1 MSLESIQDTGRL
13 KRINEALIAR
23 VERSMDQQGNAFTLF
38 QTAIN
43 LESRVRAKTDELKQ
57 TLRRLEQS
65 NRELSV
71 AKETAEFAN
80 ASKTRFIAA
89 ASHDVLQP
97 LNAARLSISALTELQ
112 MDSSSSDLVRQVERS
127 LDTMEELL
135 RTLLD
140 ISRLDAGVMLPE
152 LSSFSLA
159 DIFESL
165 ESDLQPVAEK
175 AKVKLRVRKNDFYVT
190 SDRMMLRRILQN
202 ILSNALRY
210 TREGGVLIGARKRGE
225 TVRIDILDT
234 GIGIAEDEF
243 QMVFEEFHRG
253 PEAAMSHSG
262 GLGLG
267 LSIVQ
272 RMTQALKHD
281 LALKSIVGKGTLFQ
295 LTLPLAATPNAA
307 HAPHLDARIDNPVYG
322 LSNAKVLLIEN
333 DQAVKEAMES
343 LLLRWN
349 CNVRTASS
357 MGDALMHLSGTGWV
371 PDIIVADQHLNR
383 GTLGSD
389 TILEARKLLNQPVPA
404 IIVTADPSTQ
414 ILEFSR
420 SNKIELMHKPVR
432 PAELRALM
440 AHILA

>member
-1 MSLESIQDTGRL
+1 MSIENIDDPIRL

-57 TLRRLEQS
+57 TLRRLEHS

-71 AKETAEFAN
+71 AKEAAETAN

-97 LNAARLSISALTELQ
+97 LNAARLSISALSEMHTTKDGGNLI
-112 MDSSSSDLVRQVERS
+112 RQVERS

-140 ISRLDAGVMLPE
+140 ISRLDAGVMKPE
-152 LSSFSLA
+152 VSSFALA
-159 DIFESL
+159 DIFDSL
-165 ESDLQPVAEK
+165 ESDFQPLAEK
-175 AKVKLRVRKNDFYVT
+175 ARVRLRVRRCDVHVT

-210 TREGGVLIGARKRGE
+210 TREGGVLIAARKRGE
-225 TVRIDILDT
+225 AIRIDIVDS
-234 GIGIAEDEF
+234 GIGIAKDQF
-243 QMVFEEFHRG
+243 ALVFEEFHRG
-253 PEAAMSHSG
+253 PEAATSHSG

-272 RMTQALKHD
+272 RMTQALGHP
-281 LALKSIVGKGTLFQ
+281 LELSSILGTGTAFR
-295 LTLPLAATPNAA
+295 LTLPLATGSHFEPVQPVAIRAE
-307 HAPHLDARIDNPVYG
+307 NPVYG
-322 LSNAKVLLIEN
+322 LFSAKVLLIEN
-333 DQAVKEAMES
+333 DQAVQDAMS
-343 LLLRWN
+343 TLLSRWN
-349 CNVRTASS
+349 CNVRTAAS
-357 MGDALMHLSGTGWV
+357 MGDALVHLSGTGWV
-371 PDIIVADQHLNR
+371 PDIIIADQHLNR

-389 TILEARKLLNQPVPA
+389 TILEARKLLKRLVPA
-404 IIVTADPSTQ
+404 IVVTADPSKD
-414 ILEFSR
+414 ILDITR
-420 SNKIELMHKPVR
+420 ANRIELMHKPVR

-440 AHILA
+440 AHMLA

>member
-1 MSLESIQDTGRL
+1 MSLESIQDTARL

-65 NRELSV
+65 NRELSI

-112 MDSSSSDLVRQVERS
+112 MNSASSDLVRQVERS

-152 LSSFSLA
+152 LTNFSLG
-159 DIFESL
+159 DVFDSL
-165 ESDLQPVAEK
+165 DSDFQPVAEK
-175 AKVKLRVRKNDFYVT
+175 AKVELRVRKNDFYVT

-234 GIGIAEDEF
+234 GIGIAEDQF

-281 LALKSIVGKGTLFQ
+281 LSLKSIVGKGTLFQ

-307 HAPHLDARIDNPVYG
+307 RSPHLDVRLDNPVYG

-357 MGDALMHLSGTGWV
+357 MGDALMHLSGAGWV

>member
-1 MSLESIQDTGRL
+1 
-13 KRINEALIAR
+13 
-23 VERSMDQQGNAFTLF
+23 
-38 QTAIN
+38 
-43 LESRVRAKTDELKQ
+43 
-57 TLRRLEQS
+57 
-65 NRELSV
+65 
-71 AKETAEFAN
+71 
-80 ASKTRFIAA
+80 
-89 ASHDVLQP
+89 
-97 LNAARLSISALTELQ
+97 
-112 MDSSSSDLVRQVERS
+112 
-127 LDTMEELL
+127 MEELL

-159 DIFESL
+159 DIFDSL
-165 ESDLQPVAEK
+165 ESDFQPVAEK
-175 AKVKLRVRKNDFYVT
+175 AKVKLRVRKSDFHVT

-210 TREGGVLIGARKRGE
+210 TREGGVLIGARRRGDSL
-225 TVRIDILDT
+225 RIDILDT
-234 GIGIAEDEF
+234 GIGIAEEEF
-243 QMVFEEFHRG
+243 LVVFEEFHRG
-253 PEAAMSHSG
+253 PAAAMTHSG

-281 LALKSIVGKGTLFQ
+281 LVLKSIVGKGTLFQ
-295 LTLPLAATPNAA
+295 LSLPLATTPVSA
-307 HAPHLDARIDNPVYG
+307 HASHLELRTENPVYG
-322 LSNAKVLLIEN
+322 LFSAKVLLIEN
-333 DQAVKEAMES
+333 DQAVQEAMVS

-357 MGDALMHLSGTGWV
+357 MGDALMHLSGTGWT
-371 PDIIVADQHLNR
+371 PDIIIADQHLNR

-389 TILEARKLLNQPVPA
+389 TILESRKLLNHAVPA
-404 IIVTADPSTQ
+404 IIVTADPSNQ

>member
-1 MSLESIQDTGRL
+1 MTLDYTQDPARL
-13 KRINEALIAR
+13 MRINEALIAR

-38 QTAIN
+38 QTAIS

-65 NRELSV
+65 NRELSA
-71 AKETAEFAN
+71 AKELAETAN

-97 LNAARLSISALTELQ
+97 LNAARLSVSALSEVQTGKDGLE
-112 MDSSSSDLVRQVERS
+112 LVRQVGRA

-152 LSSFSLA
+152 LSTISLS
-159 DIFESL
+159 DIFDSL
-165 ESDLQPVAEK
+165 HSDFHPIAEKSSVQLRIRRSDLH
-175 AKVKLRVRKNDFYVT
+175 VT

-210 TREGGVLIGARKRGE
+210 TREGGVLIGARKRGQA
-225 TVRIDILDT
+225 VRIDILDT
-234 GIGIAEDEF
+234 GIGIAED
-243 QMVFEEFHRG
+243 QYRLVFEEFHRG
-253 PEAAMSHSG
+253 EEAASSFAG

-272 RMTQALKHD
+272 RMTQALDHK
-281 LALKSIVGKGTLFQ
+281 LELKSIVGKGTLFR
-295 LTLPLAATPNAA
+295 LTVPLAMRSDPVSV
-307 HAPHLDARIDNPVYG
+307 PPQDYRPDALVYG
-322 LSNAKVLLIEN
+322 LFSAKVLLVEN
-333 DQAVKEAMES
+333 DQAVQDAMVS
-343 LLLRWN
+343 LLQRWN
-349 CNVRTASS
+349 CNVRTAAS
-357 MGDALMHLSGTGWV
+357 MGDALMHLSGTGWK
-371 PDIIVADQHLNR
+371 PDVIIADQHLNR
-383 GTLGSD
+383 GTLGSE
-389 TILEARKLLNQPVPA
+389 TIIQIRNLLHQPVPA
-404 IIVTADPSTQ
+404 IIVTADPSSE
-414 ILEFSR
+414 ILDFSKK
-420 SNKIELMHKPVR
+420 NKIELMHKPVR